1 MDLTMLRT
9 IVRRQRFHAYCH
21 NVSQHGDT
29 RLNSILRTLVPPH
42 VAAIPARMPTPEE
55 IETLYKTHGDL
66 VPPEIYDAL
75 LTYIN
80 ANTTEQFRHCA
91 NLPHTSRVLSQI
103 AIKHKSFTHRTRLF
117 GSRSLNP
124 SNSCISFWT
133 SSGVQSGEIV
143 SIWSHFIDGVLRD
156 FLVVSPYS
164 PLSDDDSARNPYN
177 SFPGFQCTVVYWQS
191 TNQII
196 IIEPTLHLIGHLA
209 QLIRPPGTFGISRS
223 IRILNHSHVS

>member
-1 MDLTMLRT
+1 MLRT

-21 NVSQHGDT
+21 NVSQHGDA
-29 RLNSILRTLVPPH
+29 RLNSILQTLVPPH
-42 VAAIPARMPTPEE
+42 VAAIPARTLTPEE

-103 AIKHKSFTHRTRLF
+103 AIKHKSFTHHTRLF
-117 GSRSLNP
+117 GPRSLNP
-124 SNSCISFWT
+124 SNSCISFLN
-133 SSGVQSGEIV
+133 SSGVQSGEII
-143 SIWSHFIDGVLRD
+143 SIWSHLIDGVLRD

-164 PLSDDDSARNPYN
+164 PLSDDDLARNPYN
-177 SFPGFQCTVVYWQS
+177 SFPGFQCTVVYWQP

-196 IIEPTLHLIGHLA
+196 IIEPTHLIGHLA